1 MAVHMAVRTATVMRP
16 MTTGM
21 LSVRMQ
27 QTEFMRFCMFLRRHH
42 FTASVTVSPLM
53 FHSFWWPSSSP

>member
-1 MAVHMAVRTATVMRP
+1 MAVDVAMVS

-21 LSVRMQ
+21 LTMVMR
-27 QTEFMRFCMFLRRHH
+27 QTEFMSLCMFFRRHH

>member
-1 MAVHMAVRTATVMRP
+1 MAVDMAVS

-21 LSVRMQ
+21 LTMPMFMLM
-27 QTEFMRFCMFLRRHH
+27 FMRQAKRMCAFMFFRRHH
-42 FTASVTVSPLM
+42 LTASVTVSPLM